1 MIKAELKGRT
11 VLVTG
16 GASGIGL
23 AAATIF
29 GRNGAKVAINHLP
42 DDRRGPDAIARLKA
56 DGLDVVG
63 APGDVSDPAAIVAM
77 VGKAVDTL
85 GRLDFL
91 LNNAG
96 TPATSTPIPFDDF
109 AAQTDAF
116 WTTILTVNL
125 LGPFR
130 CTKAAAPAL
139 RAAKGAVV
147 STASIAGIA
156 ASGSSLPY
164 AAGKAALINM
174 TRSLAKAMAPDVRVN
189 AVAPGFVDSPWTK
202 EWPDDRKAET
212 VEKTPMKR
220 ACVPDDIAEAMLF
233 LCAGGAMVTGHT
245 LVVDGGL
252 TA

>member
-1 MIKAELKGRT
+1 VIGADLKGRT
-11 VLVTG
+11 TLVTG

-23 AAATIF
+23 AAVTLFA
-29 GRNGAKVAINHLP
+29 RMGAKVAVNHLP
-42 DDRRGPDAIARLKA
+42 SDPRGAAAVERLRA
-56 DGLDVVG
+56 EGLDVIA
-63 APGDVSDPAAIVAM
+63 APGDVSDPQAIEAM
-77 VGKAVDTL
+77 VAAAVDGL

-91 LNNAG
+91 INNAG
-96 TPATSTPIPFDDF
+96 TPATRTPVPFADLD
-109 AAQTDAF
+109 AQTDAF

-139 RAAKGAVV
+139 RAAQGAVV

-156 ASGSSLPY
+156 ATGSSLPY

-189 AVAPGFVDSPWTK
+189 AVAPGFVDSPWTS
-202 EWPDDRKAET
+202 EWPDDRKQET
-212 VEKTPMKR
+212 IEKTPMKR
-220 ACVPDDIAEAMLF
+220 ACRPEDIAEAMLF
-233 LCAGGAMVTGHT
+233 LCACGPMVTGHT

>member
-1 MIKAELKGRT
+1 MIQADLKGRT
-11 VLVTG
+11 ALVTG

-23 AAATIF
+23 AAVTLFA
-29 GRNGAKVAINHLP
+29 RNGARVAVNHLP
-42 DDRRGPDAIARLKA
+42 NDPRGADAVARLKA
-56 DGLDVVG
+56 DGLDVVA
-63 APGDVSDPAAIVAM
+63 APGDVSDPKAIQAM
-77 VGKAVDTL
+77 VAGAVDRL

-96 TPATSTPIPFDDF
+96 TPATSSPIPFDDF
-109 AAQTDAF
+109 EAQTDEF
-116 WTTILTVNL
+116 WSTILTVNL

-139 RAAKGAVV
+139 RAANGAVV

-156 ASGSSLPY
+156 ATGSSLPY

-189 AVAPGFVDSPWTK
+189 AVAPGFVDSPWTR
-202 EWPDDRKAET
+202 EWSDDRKQET
-212 VEKTPMKR
+212 IDKTPMKR
-220 ACVPDDIAEAMLF
+220 ACRPEDIAEAMLF
-233 LCAGGAMVTGHT
+233 LCGCGPMVTGHT